1 MGQFIM
7 RLPFSRPL
15 LVCSVHVDM
24 CDKVSIGGGVVMY
37 GHHAQQEYG
46 SPGSGCHS
54 YSWSA
59 GQEKTIFSC
68 PRLQLRIW
76 SREIGS
82 SVPFHVS
89 LLILHTQVESGAYSR
104 DSSSFPRRYLVIY
117 AANRHRISPEFISSQ
132 IAYRWRSMPRVRRH
146 RARSRQGSSN
156 DGCCLFRYCHGP
168 INVRL
173 SFPTPTNGM

>member
-1 MGQFIM
+1 MLVHTISQPQTYQTPI
-7 RLPFSRPL
+7 PL
-15 LVCSVHVDM
+15 LILLVTKRYQIRRST
-24 CDKVSIGGGVVMY
+24 
-37 GHHAQQEYG
+37 GHIMVT
-46 SPGSGCHS
+46 PRN
-54 YSWSA
+54 SA
-59 GQEKTIFSC
+59 GQKKTIFSC

-82 SVPFHVS
+82 AVPFHVS

-117 AANRHRISPEFISSQ
+117 AVNRHRISPEFISSQ

-156 DGCCLFRYCHGP
+156 DGCCLFKYRHGA